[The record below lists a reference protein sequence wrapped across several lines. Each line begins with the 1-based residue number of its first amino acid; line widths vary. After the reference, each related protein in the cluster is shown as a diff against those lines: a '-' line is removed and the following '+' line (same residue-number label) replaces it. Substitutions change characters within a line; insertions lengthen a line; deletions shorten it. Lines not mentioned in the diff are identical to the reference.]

1 MRHDGWRR
9 SDDQEPDADRD
20 LDQEPR
26 GAGDLGQEL
35 GAGGGKQ
42 FYLMGHLS
50 QTTSIPE
57 INETF

>member
-26 GAGDLGQEL
+26 GAGDLGQGL
-35 GAGGGKQ
+35 GAGRVETI
-42 FYLMGHLS
+42 LS
-50 QTTSIPE
+50 NGSSQPD
-57 INETF
+57 NFHPRN